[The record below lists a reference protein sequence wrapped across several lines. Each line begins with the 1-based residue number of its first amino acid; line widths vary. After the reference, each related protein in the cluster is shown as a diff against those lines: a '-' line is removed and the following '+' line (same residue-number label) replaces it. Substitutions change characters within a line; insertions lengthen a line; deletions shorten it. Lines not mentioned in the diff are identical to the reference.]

1 MKDYPLIKV
10 AILFIAGII
19 LNKFISFTFTAYLIL
34 ALITLILLF
43 TIMVFDKQSKRKNM
57 LSIIS
62 FIAVVG
68 AGNAVESISLSN
80 QKILPSNI
88 NYVKDVTAYGK
99 ISNIELNKE
108 KGILFAL
115 SIDSLRSNSFSSK
128 LKTNILCRLKDN
140 SKRNIDSV
148 YASIDPGNFIKITGN
163 YSTGR
168 NRRNPGEFDY
178 NNYLNSKGISGVLNS
193 YSVKDFF
200 LLNQNKDKVKSTV
213 FLMRKNLNATISTL
227 FAPQTAALV
236 KGLLLADRS
245 EIDQNAKVDFINS
258 GVMHVLAVSG
268 LHVGFIAI
276 IFMFLFG
283 RLNKYIGSIL
293 TIAGL
298 IMFMVITGMP
308 ASVVRAVIMSIAFI
322 ITLLTNRSTN
332 IFNSLSLAALVIL
345 LFYPNELFSPGFQL
359 SFAAVFSIAA
369 IYPYLR
375 SKIEALKIN
384 SSKLKNLLLF
394 FAVSLSAQI
403 GTLPFT
409 LVYFSKLSV
418 VALLANLIVIP
429 TIGVI
434 VGISFFTL
442 TLTFFSPFFAS
453 LSAAA
458 NNLTTSFIFEFV
470 KLTGRFQYS
479 FLWIRNF
486 TLLDS
491 LIFYFFLI
499 VFFLFMNKFS
509 TFFSRTILMSLVFLN
524 IIVYSS
530 LDHKDILSK
539 NLLNVYAIDVGQG
552 DSFLLK
558 FPNGKTALVDAGM
571 ASFNFDN
578 GEKIIDP
585 LLNQLDI
592 NKIDYAFI
600 SHFDADHYGGI
611 VSLIEKN
618 KIEKV
623 FIPEIDSALKKE
635 IKFQQFLIH
644 RKIQFEHYS
653 KKCFTVGNS
662 KIYILNDRP
671 RINANKT
678 TSNNKSGIIK
688 IVYGKTSILFTGDVD
703 AKGEKYY
710 ADTYGSF
717 LNSDVLKISHH
728 GSNFCS
734 SEEFLSCVKP
744 KISLISVGIKNKF
757 GHPSYEVLK
766 RLERHKSKVIRTDK
780 QGGILLKSDGENF
793 SQVDWES

>member
-10 AILFIAGII
+10 AILFITGII

-34 ALITLILLF
+34 ALIALILLL
-43 TIMVFDKQSKRKNM
+43 TIMVFDKQRKRINL
-57 LSIIS
+57 LSVIS
-62 FIAVVG
+62 FIAIVG
-68 AGNAVESISLSN
+68 AGNAVETISLSN
-80 QKILPSNI
+80 QRILPSNI
-88 NYVKDVTAYGK
+88 IYLKNITLYGK

-108 KGILFAL
+108 KGILFEL
-115 SIDSLRSNSFSSK
+115 SIDSLKANNLTSTF
-128 LKTNILCRLKDN
+128 KTYILCRLKDN
-140 SKRNIDSV
+140 SKRSLDSV
-148 YASIDPGNFIKITGN
+148 YASINPGNFIKITGD
-163 YSTGR
+163 YSKGR
-168 NRRNPGEFDY
+168 DRRNPGEFDY

-200 LLNQNKDKVKSTV
+200 LLNQNKEKFKSTV
-213 FLMRKNLNATISTL
+213 FLMRKHLNTTISTL

-245 EIDQNAKVDFINS
+245 EIDQDSKVDFINS

-268 LHVGFIAI
+268 LHVGFIVI

-283 RLNKYIGSIL
+283 RLNRYIGSIL
-293 TIAGL
+293 TISGL
-298 IMFMVITGMP
+298 IIFMIITGMP
-308 ASVVRAVIMSIAFI
+308 ASVVRAVIMSVALI
-322 ITLLTNRSTN
+322 ISLLSNRSTN
-332 IFNSLSLAALVIL
+332 IFNSLSLAALAIL

-359 SFAAVFSIAA
+359 SFTAVFSIAA
-369 IYPYLR
+369 IYPYFR
-375 SKIEALKIN
+375 SKIDTLKIN
-384 SSKLKNLLLF
+384 SGHLKNLLLF

-418 VALLANLIVIP
+418 VALIANLIVIP
-429 TIGVI
+429 TIGII
-434 VGISFFTL
+434 VGISFFSL
-442 TLTFFSPFFAS
+442 TLNFFSPFFAS

-509 TFFSRTILMSLVFLN
+509 TFLSRSILLLLVFLN
-524 IIVYSS
+524 IFLFTS
-530 LDHKDILSK
+530 LDQKDILTK

-552 DSFLLK
+552 DAFLLK

-571 ASFNFDN
+571 ASFDFDN
-578 GEKIIDP
+578 GERVIDP
-585 LLNQLDI
+585 LLTQF
-592 NKIDYAFI
+592 KIKKVDYAFI
-600 SHFDADHYGGI
+600 SHFDVDHYGGF

-618 KIEKV
+618 RIEKV
-623 FIPEIDSALKKE
+623 FIPDIDSTIQKE

-644 RKIQFEHYS
+644 RKILFERYT
-653 KKCFTVGNS
+653 KNCFSVGNC
-662 KIYILNDRP
+662 KIYILNDRQKLD
-671 RINANKT
+671 AKKT

-688 IVYGKTSILFTGDVD
+688 IVYGKTSALFTGDVD

-710 ADTYGSF
+710 AETYGSF

-734 SEEFLSCVKP
+734 SEEFLNCVKP

-757 GHPSYEVLK
+757 GHPSNEVLE
-766 RLERHKSKVIRTDK
+766 RLKKYKSEVIRTDK
-780 QGGILLKSDGENF
+780 QRGILLKSDGARF
-793 SQVDWES
+793 FQVDWES